1 MKIKEIFAWSTP
13 GRWGV
18 IKEGSDGWI
27 QKEVFLWKMW
37 VSQGKII
44 YVLASPFKK
53 ILIFM
58 FIITIIYIHT
68 ADDIYSYILNI
79 INLKYLK

>member
-1 MKIKEIFAWSTP
+1 
-13 GRWGV
+13 
-18 IKEGSDGWI
+18 
-27 QKEVFLWKMW
+27 MW